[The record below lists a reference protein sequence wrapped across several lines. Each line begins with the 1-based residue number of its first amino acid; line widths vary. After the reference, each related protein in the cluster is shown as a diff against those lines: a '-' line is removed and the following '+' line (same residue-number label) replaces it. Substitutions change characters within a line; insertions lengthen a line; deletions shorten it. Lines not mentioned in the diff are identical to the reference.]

1 MIKYFFIGVIILIS
15 AIIANIIAA
24 KLGLK
29 TWYDFLNG
37 INTGVSLSIFDY
49 IWLFA
54 LYPFTLGLSVK
65 FGLILWDKLF

>member
-1 MIKYFFIGVIILIS
+1 MIKYYFIGVIILIS
-15 AIIANIIAA
+15 AILANIIAA

-37 INTGVSLSIFDY
+37 ISNGTSLSTFDY

-54 LYPFTLGLSVK
+54 LYPLTLGLSVK
-65 FGLILWDKLF
+65 FGLMFWNKLF

>member
-29 TWYDFLNG
+29 TWYDFLNV
-37 INTGVSLSIFDY
+37 INNGVSLSTFDY

-54 LYPFTLGLSVK
+54 
-65 FGLILWDKLF
+65 

>member
-37 INTGVSLSIFDY
+37 INNGVSLSIFDY

-54 LYPFTLGLSVK
+54 LYPLTLGLSVK

>member
-1 MIKYFFIGVIILIS
+1 MIKYYFIGVIILIS

-24 KLGLK
+24 KIGLK
-29 TWYDFLNG
+29 TWYDFLNS
-37 INTGVSLSIFDY
+37 INNGASLSTFDY
-49 IWLFA
+49 IWLCA

>member
-1 MIKYFFIGVIILIS
+1 MIKYYFIGVIILIS

-24 KLGLK
+24 KIGLK
-29 TWYDFLNG
+29 TWYDFLNA
-37 INTGVSLSIFDY
+37 INNDASLSTFDY

-54 LYPFTLGLSVK
+54 LYPLTLGLSVK

>member
-1 MIKYFFIGVIILIS
+1 MIKYYFIGVIILIS
-15 AIIANIIAA
+15 AIIANIIAT
-24 KLGLK
+24 KIGLK
-29 TWYDFLNG
+29 TWYDFLNT
-37 INTGVSLSIFDY
+37 INNGTSLSKFDY

>member
-24 KLGLK
+24 KIGLK
-29 TWYDFLNG
+29 TWYDFLNT
-37 INTGVSLSIFDY
+37 INNGSSLSTFDY

>member
-1 MIKYFFIGVIILIS
+1 MIKYFFIGVIILII

-37 INTGVSLSIFDY
+37 INNGVSLSAFDY

-54 LYPFTLGLSVK
+54 LYPLTLGLSAK
-65 FGLILWDKLF
+65 FGLMLWDKLF

>member
-1 MIKYFFIGVIILIS
+1 MIKYYFIGVIILIS
-15 AIIANIIAA
+15 AILANIIAA
-24 KLGLK
+24 KIGLK
-29 TWYDFLNG
+29 TWYDFLNT
-37 INTGVSLSIFDY
+37 INNGSLLSTFDY

>member
-37 INTGVSLSIFDY
+37 INNGVSLSIFDY
-49 IWLFA
+49 ICLFA
-54 LYPFTLGLSVK
+54 LYPLTLGLSVK
-65 FGLILWDKLF
+65 FGLMLWDKLF